1 MAYNRKHKTFFIKII
16 NFKIWYF
23 KRLIPQSYKS
33 SFVILK
39 HELNHASMPTSLIK
53 HRVLCK
59 NTFKNNYLG
68 NHLAC
73 STHGSSPDSQH
84 LKPPSQQKHLTSSLR
99 PKENKTN
106 TEYTCSNT

>member
-68 NHLAC
+68 NHLALNA
-73 STHGSSPDSQH
+73 SVNEGHKIFLESEGP
-84 LKPPSQQKHLTSSLR
+84 
-99 PKENKTN
+99 
-106 TEYTCSNT
+106 